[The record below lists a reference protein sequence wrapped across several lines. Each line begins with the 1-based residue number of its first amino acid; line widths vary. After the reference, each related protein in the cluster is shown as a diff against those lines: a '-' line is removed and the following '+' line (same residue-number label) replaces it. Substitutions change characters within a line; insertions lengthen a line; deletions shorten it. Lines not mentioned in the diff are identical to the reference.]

1 MFFRVH
7 FDTYELE
14 LIILVVIS
22 TVQYNDGQQFH
33 QYQQNEQSTLNS
45 LNDMVLSCIYAKY
58 TQTGVNGIPLYNLSM
73 ICMTVFTRK

>member
-7 FDTYELE
+7 FDTYKLE

-33 QYQQNEQSTLNS
+33 QYQQSEQSTLNS

-58 TQTGVNGIPLYNLSM
+58 T
-73 ICMTVFTRK
+73 

>member
-33 QYQQNEQSTLNS
+33 QYQQNEQSTL
-45 LNDMVLSCIYAKY
+45 
-58 TQTGVNGIPLYNLSM
+58 T
-73 ICMTVFTRK
+73 